1 MICLEINRFN
11 VRIATNKKC
20 PRLDF
25 ALLGLKLMG
34 LPRLVFLILSRRGR
48 PVSNRPSSCF
58 NSTPL
63 QNPPLYQPRL
73 QPGVIL
79 AYFSLTLPGVHRKP
93 LVRQVNE
100 AMRIVITNA
109 IYNVQTW
116 ENWLQELNT
125 ALFIG

>member
-1 MICLEINRFN
+1 MICLVIDQSN
-11 VRIATNKKC
+11 VGIAKNLFF
-20 PRLDF
+20 PMVEF
-25 ALLGLKLMG
+25 ALLGFKLME
-34 LPRLVFLILSRRGR
+34 LPRLVFKILSRWGR

-63 QNPPLYQPRL
+63 PNPPLYQPRL

-116 ENWLQELNT
+116 ANWFQELNT